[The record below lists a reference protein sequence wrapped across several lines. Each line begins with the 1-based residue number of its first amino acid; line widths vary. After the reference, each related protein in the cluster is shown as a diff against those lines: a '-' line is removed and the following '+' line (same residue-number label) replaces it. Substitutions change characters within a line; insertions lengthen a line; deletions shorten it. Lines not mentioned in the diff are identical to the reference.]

1 MSYVDFIFFCR
12 NVVVYL
18 PPLFL
23 TNTYLNFLMS
33 NINFL
38 SIDQLNLQEFDSNS
52 ELIPLLTPEDE
63 AEMNN
68 EELPASLPIL
78 PLRNTVL
85 FPGVVIPIS
94 AGRDKSIKLIND
106 ANAGD
111 KIIGVV
117 AQKNEDIE
125 DPSKNDI
132 HTIGTVARILRVLK
146 MPDGN
151 ITVILQ
157 GKKRFEIDQVTSES
171 PYIKA
176 TVKEVE
182 EKRPGKHDTEFTAI
196 VESIKELAIEI
207 IKESPNIPTEA
218 TFAIKN
224 IESQSFLINFVS
236 SNMNLSVH
244 EKQNLLVM
252 NTLKE
257 RALETLRFMNV
268 ELQKLELKNDIQ
280 SKVRFDLDQQQREY
294 FLHQQMKTIQE
305 ELGGVSQEQ
314 EMDEMRQKAKTKKWD
329 DKTHSHFEKELSKMQ
344 RMNPQ
349 APDFGIQRNYLELF
363 LELPWNEFSK
373 DNFDL
378 KRAQKI
384 LDRDH
389 FGLEDVK
396 KRMIEHLAVL
406 KLRNDMKSPILCL
419 TGPPGVGKTSI
430 GKSVAAALG
439 REYVRIS
446 LGGLR
451 DEAEIRGHRKTYIG
465 AMPGRIIQSLKKAGT
480 SNPVFVLDEIDKLSN
495 SNHGDPSSALLEV
508 LDPEQNNSFYDNF
521 LEYGYDLSKVMF
533 IATSNNLSAIQPALR
548 DRMEVIKMSGYTI
561 EEKVEIAR
569 QHLFPKQ
576 LAAHGLTAKDL
587 SIGKKQL
594 EKIVEGYTRESG
606 VRGLEAK
613 IAQVVRH
620 AAKSVAMEE
629 EYNQKVTDEDIVQVL
644 GAPRMARDKS
654 ESNEVAGVVTGL
666 AWTSVGGDILFIESL
681 LSPGKG
687 SMTITG
693 NLGTVM
699 KESATIALEYIKA
712 NTALLGLDSDV
723 ISKYN
728 IHLHVPEG
736 ATPKDGPSAG
746 IAMLTSLV
754 SLFTQKKI
762 KKSIAMTGEITLRGK
777 VLPVGGIK
785 EKILAA
791 KRANI
796 KEIILCAENKQDIDE
811 IKPDYI
817 KGLTFHYVKEMSEVL
832 QVAITDQKVK
842 NAKKL

>member
-1 MSYVDFIFFCR
+1 MPNHKI
-12 NVVVYL
+12 
-18 PPLFL
+18 L
-23 TNTYLNFLMS
+23 TFDN
-33 NINFL
+33 L
-38 SIDQLNLQEFDSNS
+38 SLQEFESDA

-63 AEMNN
+63 EEMNN
-68 EELPASLPIL
+68 EELPATLPIL

-106 ANAGD
+106 ANAAG
-111 KIIGVV
+111 KTIGVV
-117 AQKNEDIE
+117 AQKNEEDE
-125 DPSKNDI
+125 DPTKNDI
-132 HTIGTVARILRVLK
+132 NKIGTVAQILRVLK

-157 GKKRFEIDQVTSES
+157 GKKRFQIDAVISEK
-171 PYIKA
+171 PYLMA
-176 TVKEVE
+176 NVKEVE
-182 EKRPGKHDTEFTAI
+182 EKRPGKHDTEFLAI
-196 VESIKELAIEI
+196 LESIKELAIQI

-224 IESQSFLINFVS
+224 IESQSFLVNFVS
-236 SNMNLSVH
+236 SNMNLSVK
-244 EKQNLLVM
+244 EKQDLLAM
-252 NTLKE
+252 NALKE
-257 RALETLRFMNV
+257 RALETLRFMNL

-305 ELGGVSQEQ
+305 ELGGASNEQ
-314 EMDEMRQKAKTKKWD
+314 ELDEMRLKAKSKKWD
-329 DKTHSHFEKELSKMQ
+329 DKTRTHFEKELSKMQ

-363 LELPWNEFSK
+363 LELPWNEFSH

-384 LDRDH
+384 LDKDH

-406 KLRNDMKSPILCL
+406 KLRNDMKSPIICL
-419 TGPPGVGKTSI
+419 SGPLGVGKTSI
-430 GKSVAAALG
+430 GRSVAEALG

-465 AMPGRIIQSLKKAGT
+465 AMPGRIIQSIKKAGT
-480 SNPVFVLDEIDKLSN
+480 SNPVFVLDEIDKLSV
-495 SNHGDPSSALLEV
+495 SNQGDPSSALLEV
-508 LDPEQNNSFYDNF
+508 LDPEQNNAFYDNF
-521 LEYGYDLSKVMF
+521 LEMGYDLSKVMF

-548 DRMEVIKMSGYTI
+548 DRMEVIKMSGYTV

-576 LAAHGLTAKDL
+576 LKEHGLTPKDVA
-587 SIGKKQL
+587 IGKKQL
-594 EKIVEGYTRESG
+594 EKIIEGYTRESG

-613 IAQVVRH
+613 IAQVVRNI
-620 AAKSVAMEE
+620 AKSVAMEE
-629 EYNQKVTDEDIVQVL
+629 EYSKKLTDEDIVKIL
-644 GAPRMARDKS
+644 GAPRMERDKS
-654 ESNEVAGVVTGL
+654 ENNEVAGVVTGL
-666 AWTSVGGDILFIESL
+666 AWTAVGGDILFIESL

-687 SMTITG
+687 TMSITG

-712 NTALLGLDSDV
+712 NAPEFGLNNETL
-723 ISKYN
+723 SKYN

-754 SLFTQKKI
+754 SLFTQKRV

-796 KEIILCAENKQDIDE
+796 KEIILCYQNKQDVDE
-811 IKPDYI
+811 IKAEYI
-817 KGLTFHYVKEMSEVL
+817 EGLTFHYVKDMSEVL
-832 QVAITDQKVK
+832 KVALTKDDVK

>member
-1 MSYVDFIFFCR
+1 
-12 NVVVYL
+12 
-18 PPLFL
+18 
-23 TNTYLNFLMS
+23 MS
-33 NINFL
+33 NHKILTIDNL
-38 SIDQLNLQEFDSNS
+38 SLQEFDSEA

-63 AEMNN
+63 EEMNN
-68 EELPASLPIL
+68 EELPESLPIL
-78 PLRNTVL
+78 PLRNMVL
-85 FPGVVIPIS
+85 FPGVVIPIT

-106 ANAGD
+106 ANASG
-111 KIIGVV
+111 KNIGVV
-117 AQKNEDIE
+117 AQKNEEDE
-125 DPSKNDI
+125 DPTKDDI
-132 HTIGTVARILRVLK
+132 HSVGTVARILRVLK

-151 ITVILQ
+151 ITIILQ
-157 GKKRFEIDQVTSES
+157 GKKRFEIAEVVSEE
-171 PYIKA
+171 PYITA
-176 TVKEVE
+176 TVKEVP
-182 EKRPGKHDTEFTAI
+182 EKRPKKNDTEFNAI
-196 VESIKELAIEI
+196 IDSLKELAVKI
-207 IKESPNIPTEA
+207 IQESPNLPSEA

-224 IESQSFLINFVS
+224 IESKSFLVNFVS
-236 SNMNLSVH
+236 SNMNLSVK
-244 EKQNLLVM
+244 EKQDLLKINNL
-252 NTLKE
+252 KD

-305 ELGGVSQEQ
+305 ELGGVSHE
-314 EMDEMRQKAKTKKWD
+314 EEFDEMSQRAKTKKWD
-329 DKTHSHFEKELSKMQ
+329 ETTQKHFEKELSKLR

-349 APDFGIQRNYLELF
+349 APDFSIQRNYLDLF
-363 LELPWNEFSK
+363 LDLPWNEFSE

-406 KLRNDMKSPILCL
+406 KLRKDMKSPIICL

-430 GKSVAAALG
+430 GRSIAEALG
-439 REYVRIS
+439 RKYVRIS

-465 AMPGRIIQSLKKAGT
+465 ALPGRIIQSLKKAGT

-495 SNHGDPSSALLEV
+495 SHSGDPSSALLEV

-521 LEYGYDLSKVMF
+521 LEMGYDLSKVMF
-533 IATSNNLSAIQPALR
+533 IATSNNMASIQPALR

-569 QHLFPKQ
+569 QHLFPRQ
-576 LAAHGLTAKDL
+576 LKEHGLTSKDL
-587 SIGKKQL
+587 TIGKKQL

-606 VRGLEAK
+606 VRGLENK
-613 IAQVVRH
+613 LAQIIRN

-629 EYNQKVTDEDIVQVL
+629 EYNKKVTDEDIVKVL
-644 GAPRMARDKS
+644 GVPRLERDKY
-654 ESNEVAGVVTGL
+654 ESNDVAGVVTGL

-687 SMTITG
+687 TMTITG

-699 KESATIALEYIKA
+699 KESATIALEFIKA
-712 NTALLGLDSDV
+712 NSASMGLNSDLLN
-723 ISKYN
+723 KYN

-754 SLFTQKKI
+754 SLLTQKRV
-762 KKSIAMTGEITLRGK
+762 KKNLAMTGEITLRGK

-796 KEIILCAENKQDIDE
+796 KEIILCHENKSDIDE
-811 IKPDYI
+811 IKPEYLE
-817 KGLTFHYVKEMSEVL
+817 GLTFHYVKEMSEVL
-832 QVAITDQKVK
+832 QIAITEQKVK
-842 NAKKL
+842 NAKKLD